1 MENVRM
7 FNRTEN
13 DRLPTELEYRTAV
26 AEFDR
31 LWSSNTSPED
41 QVNMEQLIRLIDA
54 FESAHA
60 VRAAEAACMT
70 FGGH

>member
-1 MENVRM
+1 M

-31 LWSSNTSPED
+31 LWSLNTSPED